1 MIERSFE
8 NIKYGNYPQN
18 TGFDNLHIECKKD
31 FSQTN
36 NIFLTYNKVKM
47 LKVVL
52 FEISLD
58 IRRYESNN
66 QNVDVYY

>member
-1 MIERSFE
+1 MGIILKILVLTTCML
-8 NIKYGNYPQN
+8 NV
-18 TGFDNLHIECKKD
+18 KKI
-31 FSQTN
+31 FHKQT
-36 NIFLTYNKVKM
+36 IYFLTYNKVKM